1 MPHINLYKT
10 FIVARF
16 RAWTNTVLYLP
27 LSVRFST
34 SPHLFSSNIFS
45 KSNMKYLFG
54 SPSNTESGAI
64 YFTCHLFTHAY
75 INKTINKTLYTH
87 YPRWAI
93 SFMTYINL
101 LFCQVRIPD
110 VLNNISSY
118 SVYRGLVLLHSVSLS
133 LSLVSFSWVGKAN
146 WTRRASAGSIIS
158 SFLKLPA
165 PARLVFFPQS
175 AKRNG
180 RKLLLRIIQIPDP
193 E

>member
-1 MPHINLYKT
+1 MSLYSTIKVNASHK
-10 FIVARF
+10 FVQDIYSSKVPGVNQYCSLFAAF
-16 RAWTNTVLYLP
+16 RAFLNITSFILFQYLLKVKYEIP
-27 LSVRFST
+27 VR
-34 SPHLFSSNIFS
+34 
-45 KSNMKYLFG
+45 KSIKYRIWM
-54 SPSNTESGAI
+54 AI

-133 LSLVSFSWVGKAN
+133 LSFPLAEWEKQTEQDA
-146 WTRRASAGSIIS
+146 RAQGA
-158 SFLKLPA
+158 
-165 PARLVFFPQS
+165 
-175 AKRNG
+175 
-180 RKLLLRIIQIPDP
+180 
-193 E
+193 